1 MLGISK
7 YTKRKAEEILGLP
20 ANYTDE
26 DRKKA
31 YRNAIKRYADGL
43 RTTEENEASEKIR
56 EINEANAVL
65 TGKTSP
71 AFDSSSF
78 DWADFTDSIMKNRE
92 ELVKKLRKRNSKIDK
107 NCASYFRK
115 ISKEF
120 SNIITDYEFCIYLG
134 SRSSSAL
141 YAEAEEKLNNKLKE
155 LETIFLNENGITKEE
170 FGEIDYTLSIR
181 DFFDELLR
189 KVKEKN
195 YSFGKIGVFKERLLM
210 ESKKYVDLYSH
221 LQDTVNVFIEE
232 QLKSSIIEGKI
243 GNLEEEE
250 KIINLFHGKI
260 KGTLLKKVQEA
271 MQKEKDNFCN
281 YGYSFLSTKM
291 DEIISL
297 LLDNFKDNFDIDS
310 LDNLI
315 IDFKN
320 QVDKLI
326 KEYCNSLSLIEKL
339 NDLVGTI
346 ELLIGETEETAQF
359 SSRISALDK
368 SLKQGMDISNDL
380 CDLNININGYYAK
393 VERKIDLA
401 NNEMIKSSYAEF
413 ERKYHEKMQSLNPIK
428 DINTIK
434 MMNELLSEVINLFNS
449 LIIGVI
455 DAKEF
460 LDCINATNFDD
471 IPEAI
476 SKIKECSL
484 GKSFIYINM
493 KDTSKF
499 GPAGRFYLLK
509 EEGGKLFMY
518 YKVQRD
524 YQPDCLRRIEVTPEE
539 VRENFESIESLLN
552 RSDYIGRLLNKDYFT
567 STYVLYVCPELT
579 IRRINDNGKNSY
591 KFRIVTRNNR
601 VNNSNRRFEVDE
613 NAGFSDRR
621 ELIAEIKNRLEK
633 MYTAEKQKK
642 SNQKRYYNY

>member
-7 YTKRKAEEILGLP
+7 YSKRKAEEILGLP

-120 SNIITDYEFCIYLG
+120 SNIITDYEFYIYLG

-141 YAEAEEKLNNKLKE
+141 YAEAEEKLNNKLRE
-155 LETIFLNENGITKEE
+155 LETIFLNENGIAKEE

-181 DFFDELLR
+181 DFFDE
-189 KVKEKN
+189 
-195 YSFGKIGVFKERLLM
+195 
-210 ESKKYVDLYSH
+210 
-221 LQDTVNVFIEE
+221 DTVNVFIEE

-297 LLDNFKDNFDIDS
+297 LLDNFKDNFSIDS

-326 KEYCNSLSLIEKL
+326 KEYCNSLSLIKKL

-428 DINTIK
+428 DINNIK

-460 LDCINATNFDD
+460 LDCINTTNFYN

-509 EEGGKLFMY
+509 EENGKLFMY

-601 VNNSNRRFEVDE
+601 ANNSNRRFEVDE